1 MLAWEIGTRLERR
14 HCTRGRDLAAS
25 PHGRAISAVMQD
37 RASRESSMSEPTE
50 QEISRRAYEL
60 WERAGCPEG
69 RDKEFYHQA
78 ERELRNHTK

>member
-1 MLAWEIGTRLERR
+1 
-14 HCTRGRDLAAS
+14 
-25 PHGRAISAVMQD
+25 MQD